1 MVAADE
7 ECNIDGV
14 ELLLPAL
21 IDVADDIVDDDD
33 DDDNDW
39 APGADNDDDEL
50 LARLLASLFWRA

>member
-14 ELLLPAL
+14 ELLLPVL

-33 DDDNDW
+33 DDDDNDW
-39 APGADNDDDEL
+39 APGADDDDEL